1 MIFMDVYRA
10 AHMCSSG
17 RYIFRPSKG
26 SAAAAAAAFL
36 CLHQKVYIASLRHVR
51 ILCLCVLL
59 LFYILYHPT
68 TTSHPTHLP
77 HDRRRHPHLRNT
89 YTPGRKIYAPFKV
102 CICCSDGYSV
112 SVLYNKRSFLSCDNK
127 GRGHLSYHNN
137 PVRKQYESAGERTH
151 VVVAK

>member
-1 MIFMDVYRA
+1 MDVYRA

-17 RYIFRPSKG
+17 RYIFRLSKDP
-26 SAAAAAAAFL
+26 AAAAFL

-77 HDRRRHPHLRNT
+77 HDRRRYLHLRNT
-89 YTPGRKIYAPFKV
+89 YTPGRKIYNTITLHSKFV
-102 CICCSDGYSV
+102 CCSDGYSV
-112 SVLYNKRSFLSCDNK
+112 FVYNKLSFLSCDNK